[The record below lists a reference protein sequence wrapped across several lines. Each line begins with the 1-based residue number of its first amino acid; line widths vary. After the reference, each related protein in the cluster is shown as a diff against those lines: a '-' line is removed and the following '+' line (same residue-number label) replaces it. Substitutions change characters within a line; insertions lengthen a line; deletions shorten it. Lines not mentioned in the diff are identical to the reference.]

1 MVMEHDGPALSDS
14 NTLTLKGGKDFDS
27 PWIVVYGNHVAQ
39 RRQLASIFGI
49 EDDPEVSLAEL
60 TAKLAVDFQAIY
72 ALAKSGATQQ
82 TSSSRRST
90 SRKTESKSEPAKETP
105 SAAEPEEEAAEVA
118 DPVLKAIQ
126 DATDLIEL
134 RAAWA
139 GNQDAFVDNR
149 PLQQAYRAKQ
159 QELKK

>member
-1 MVMEHDGPALSDS
+1 MDKADQS
-14 NTLTLKGGKDFDS
+14 TITLKAGSSRDDYDP
-27 PWIVVYGNHVAQ
+27 PWVVLYGNPSAL
-39 RRQLASIFGI
+39 RRQLVEVMGWEPDEERDAQPLVVLASIASI
-49 EDDPEVSLAEL
+49 EFKAHYQLAS
-60 TAKLAVDFQAIY
+60 
-72 ALAKSGATQQ
+72 SGAKPT
-82 TSSSRRST
+82 TSRRST
-90 SRKTESKSEPAKETP
+90 TKKSEPAQKTP
-105 SAAEPEEEAAEVA
+105 AAAEPEEETAEEV
-118 DPVLKAIQ
+118 DPILKAIQ